1 MFAGAFSLRV
11 IGYCRVSTDR
21 QASEGVSL
29 AAQAERIAAWARS
42 RPGEPAEVVL
52 HSDEGISGKSRKN
65 RPGLALA
72 LADAA
77 AERGSV
83 LAVYSL
89 SRLARS
95 TRDAIAISETL
106 AEAGVDLVS
115 LSESIDTTSAAGK
128 MFFRIMAVLAEFD
141 RDLAVERTRAAI
153 DHKRSKGERLGQIPY
168 GHQLGADGRTLAPD
182 PGEQRVLALAQEWR
196 ASGHNCRR
204 IASMLNNLNI
214 PAKRGGKWSESTIRG
229 ILK

>member
-1 MFAGAFSLRV
+1 MRV

-29 AAQAERIAAWARS
+29 AAQAERIAAWAKS
-42 RPGEPAEVVL
+42 RPGEPGEL
-52 HSDEGISGKSRKN
+52 ILRSDEGISGKSRKN

-83 LAVYSL
+83 LVVYSL

-115 LSESIDTTSAAGK
+115 LSEAIDTTSAAGK
-128 MFFRIMAVLAEFD
+128 LFFRIMAVLAEFD

-153 DHKRSKGERLGQIPY
+153 EHKRSKGERLGQIPY
-168 GHQLGADGRTLAPD
+168 GQRLGADGRTLEPD
-182 PGEQRVLALAQEWR
+182 PDEQRVLLLVRDCQQTGDSPR
-196 ASGHNCRR
+196 M
-204 IASMLNNLNI
+204 IARMLNDFGST
-214 PAKRGGKWSESTIRG
+214 AKRGGKWSESTIRG